1 MMLFLYIRFP
11 ALQLQ
16 STIGNNPAHSS
27 TAEQGTL
34 PFAVVNAQHELIQ
47 LNAAAAAKGI
57 KLGMTLGSAAALC
70 HDLQLLPYQH
80 ELQQELLANVA
91 QQLYQHSA
99 EIALEAP
106 DGLYLHLS
114 NMLRLYQ
121 GLDGYWQN
129 LQAALNK
136 LGYDYDFATG
146 TTALMAKCLA
156 RQQLNV
162 ISADNAELK
171 KLLEQTPLNATD
183 IDVKQQQQLQRL
195 GLHKLGQL
203 LALSAAELA
212 RRFDSTLLSYL
223 GRLRGD
229 FYHALEYVQP
239 AQGFSRSL
247 ELLYDIS
254 DMAVLY
260 SPLTTLLAQLEHQLL
275 HADALCHQLLLQL
288 NFRQQKP
295 IQLSVNSAQG
305 EYKAASWLQLCQ
317 LQLARLKLPEPVVA
331 LKLDVARFYPQQAKT
346 AALFDNGQAAMS
358 ALQLVSVLQARL
370 GNTAVSGLCLV
381 DQHPPEQAT
390 DNTLPLLSQQLSSDT
405 SSAFSAAHKVAPLG
419 LRPAFLLPKA
429 LPLAEN
435 VQINAGPER
444 LCPDPWQ
451 LQLQRD
457 YFIARNSKGQWL
469 WLYRTAEQHWFI
481 QGLFS

>member
-1 MMLFLYIRFP
+1 MALFLYLCFP

-16 STIGNNPAHSS
+16 SAVRQLQSEPDSRENSRGETEPAQSP
-27 TAEQGTL
+27 L

-70 HDLQLLPYQH
+70 HELQLLPYQPQLQH
-80 ELQQELLANVA
+80 ELLSDVA

-99 EIALEAP
+99 EIALDPP
-106 DGLYLHLS
+106 DGLYLNLT

-121 GLDGYWQN
+121 GLAGYWQHLATAIN
-129 LQAALNK
+129 RLA
-136 LGYDYDFATG
+136 YDYHFATG

-156 RQQLNV
+156 RQKLDL
-162 ISADNAELK
+162 ISADKAELDTR
-171 KLLEQTPLNATD
+171 LAQTPLSVTD
-183 IDVKQQQQLQRL
+183 LDGKLQQQLKRL
-195 GLHKLGQL
+195 GLHTLGQL
-203 LALSAAELA
+203 LTLSSAELA

-229 FYHALEYVQP
+229 FYHALEYIQP
-239 AQGFSRSL
+239 TQGFSRSL

-254 DMAVLY
+254 DTAVLC
-260 SPLTTLLAQLEHQLL
+260 SPLNTLLQQLEQQLL
-275 HADALCHQLLLQL
+275 QSDALCHQLQLQL
-288 NFRQQKP
+288 SFRQHKAL
-295 IQLSVNSAQG
+295 QLAVSSAQG
-305 EYKAASWLQLCQ
+305 EYRAANWLPLCQ
-317 LQLARLKLPEPVVA
+317 LQLEQLKLPEAVVA
-331 LKLDVARFYPQQAKT
+331 VKLDVARFYPQQAKT
-346 AALFDNGQAAMS
+346 AALFENGQDAMS
-358 ALQLVSVLQARL
+358 ALQLVSLLQARL
-370 GNTAVSGLCLV
+370 GATNVAGLNLA
-381 DQHPPEQAT
+381 DQHVPEQAT
-390 DNTLPLLSQQLSSDT
+390 QQSLPVLTEKQNI
-405 SSAFSAAHKVAPLG
+405 VPLG
-419 LRPAFLLPKA
+419 LRPAFLLPKVQ
-429 LPLAEN
+429 PLLEN

-469 WLYRTAEQHWFI
+469 WVYRTAEQRWFI